1 MLFYDI
7 FSKYLCFSLYF
18 VLTNLCIIIILQI
31 CSKKFEMRSECV
43 YENAKY
49 NIKYGIA
56 IGILPQSSQGKNI
69 EKIFL

>member
-7 FSKYLCFSLYF
+7 FSKYLCFSFYF

-31 CSKKFEMRSECV
+31 CNKKFEMRSECV

-49 NIKYGIA
+49 NFKYRTA
-56 IGILPQSSQGKNI
+56 IGILPQSSQGKNT